1 MLEYI
6 SQHWYAGV
14 ALVLL
19 ALLTVF
25 MFIMAVISGRKR
37 NAERERVIAEIERE
51 KSIRKEFREIDDDTF
66 APERD
71 DYRLVVGICANIQM
85 SIEKIEDMNSAFL
98 TLPEEKKLIYALG
111 YVFEDSRR
119 NLSEFFRSNGE
130 PLLSV
135 AAEAVE
141 RIIGGRF
148 KEVFFKEYVML
159 DEKDETT
166 SVDNVALGEM
176 DDEFRQIIEEDGSR
190 IYANAASF
198 IRRNK
203 DIFLQ

>member
-1 MLEYI
+1 MIEYI
-6 SQHWYAGV
+6 SQHWYVGL

-25 MFIMAVISGRKR
+25 VFIMAIISGRKR
-37 NAERERVIAEIERE
+37 NAERERIIAEIERE
-51 KSIRKEFREIDDDTF
+51 KSIRKEFREIDEDTF

-85 SIEKIEDMNSAFL
+85 GIEKIEDMNSAFSA
-98 TLPEEKKLIYALG
+98 LPEEKKLIYALG
-111 YVFEDSRR
+111 YVFEDSR
-119 NLSEFFRSNGE
+119 NSLSDFFRANGE

-135 AAEAVE
+135 ASEAVD
-141 RIIGGRF
+141 RIVGGRM
-148 KEVFFKEYVML
+148 KEVFDKEFIML
-159 DEKDETT
+159 DENDETT
-166 SVDNVALGEM
+166 SVDDELLREM
-176 DDEFRQIIEEDGSR
+176 DYDYKLIIEEEGSR

-203 DIFLQ
+203 DIFIQ

>member
-6 SQHWYAGV
+6 SQHWYVGV

-19 ALLTVF
+19 AILTVF
-25 MFIMAVISGRKR
+25 MFIMAIISGRKR
-37 NAERERVIAEIERE
+37 NAERERIIAEIERE
-51 KSIRKEFREIDDDTF
+51 KAIRKEFREIDEDTF

-85 SIEKIEDMNSAFL
+85 SIEKIEDMNTAFYE
-98 TLPEEKKLIYALG
+98 LPKEKRLIYALG
-111 YVFEDSRR
+111 YVFEDSRV
-119 NLSEFFRSNGE
+119 NLSEFFRANGE

-141 RIIGGRF
+141 HIVGGRMMD
-148 KEVFFKEYVML
+148 VFFRERLML
-159 DEKDETT
+159 DENDETT
-166 SVDNVALGEM
+166 SVDNDELEKM
-176 DDEFRQIIEEDGSR
+176 DEEYRQIIEEEGSR
-190 IYANAASF
+190 IYANAASY

>member
-6 SQHWYAGV
+6 SQHWYVGV

-19 ALLTVF
+19 AILTVF
-25 MFIMAVISGRKR
+25 MFIMAIISGRKR
-37 NAERERVIAEIERE
+37 NAERERIIAEIERE
-51 KSIRKEFREIDDDTF
+51 KAIRKEFREIDEDTF

-85 SIEKIEDMNSAFL
+85 SIEKIEDMNTAFSE
-98 TLPEEKKLIYALG
+98 LPKEKRLIYALG
-111 YVFEDSRR
+111 YVFEDSRV
-119 NLSEFFRSNGE
+119 NLSEFFRANGE

-141 RIIGGRF
+141 HIVGGRMMD
-148 KEVFFKEYVML
+148 VFFRERLML
-159 DEKDETT
+159 DENDETT
-166 SVDNVALGEM
+166 SVDNDELEKM
-176 DDEFRQIIEEDGSR
+176 DEEYRQIIEEEGSR
-190 IYANAASF
+190 IYANAASY

-203 DIFLQ
+203 DIFLR

>member
-25 MFIMAVISGRKR
+25 MFIMAVTSGRKR
-37 NAERERVIAEIERE
+37 SAERERIIAEIERE
-51 KSIRKEFREIDDDTF
+51 KSIRKEFREIDEDTF

-98 TLPEEKKLIYALG
+98 ALPEEKRLIYALG

-119 NLSEFFRSNGE
+119 NLSDFFRSNGE

-135 AAEAVE
+135 ASEAVE
-141 RIIGGRF
+141 RIVGGRM
-148 KEVFFKEYVML
+148 KDVFLKEYVML
-159 DEKDETT
+159 DENDETT
-166 SVDNVALGEM
+166 SVDNEALEKM
-176 DDEFRQIIEEDGSR
+176 DDKYRQIIEEEGNR